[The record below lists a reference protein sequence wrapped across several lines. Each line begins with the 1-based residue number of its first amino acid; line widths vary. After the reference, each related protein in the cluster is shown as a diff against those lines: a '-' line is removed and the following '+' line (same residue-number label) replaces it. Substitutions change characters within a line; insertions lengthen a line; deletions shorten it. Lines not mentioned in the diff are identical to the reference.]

1 MLGINVYNRD
11 QHSQV
16 VCAGSAIWVGS
27 EKCDDPDCI
36 FVDDN
41 LVQRNQLAISID
53 KKKDGYVE
61 LANHGRTVLL
71 TSGLRVFRGVK
82 KKLKLPIEFWI
93 GESFVTVF
101 WTKQSCPI
109 DYCLN
114 LLPSTLC
121 STNEKVSAAFDVG
134 KTSDYAGAAPS
145 ASTLSMWFDAF
156 AQLQRSVAGSHS
168 FFSEAARCVFDP
180 GGLDAGVLLL
190 KDGKDWNVVASYVPN
205 PELGTTFRPD
215 LIERVEQ
222 EKVTLFHDTNK
233 LKKSSPGGEYSAV
246 VVSPVF
252 DAQGHVTGVVYGL
265 RGQHR
270 KNHRRGVRPME
281 AHFVQLVAEAVSAG
295 MIRLERE
302 AEAAR
307 NKVLLNQAFSQKVVQ
322 HITAH
327 PGALAAENREV
338 TVLFADIRNF
348 SSMSEKIGSRLTF
361 RLLSDVMD
369 RLTAVITD
377 KQGVVIDYYGDGIAA
392 FWNAPITQLDHA
404 QLACDAALRMLKTL
418 PDINAKW
425 AEQIGQFLRIG
436 IGINTGPALV
446 GNSGSKRRIKYGP
459 RGSTV
464 NMASRIE
471 SATKSVG
478 VPLLVSASTTKQLGE
493 KFLRFNMGQFE
504 LPGFKEPCQ
513 LCRVF
518 DPHIDVRKLE
528 ALLAFEAVVNHL
540 ESGDID
546 KAKKQ
551 FASIQN
557 NNHED
562 PGINWLSQ
570 KISQL
575 TPGTKNKS
583 DAPAFTITKSGEE
596 TYI

>member
-11 QHSQV
+11 QHGQV
-16 VCAGSAIWVGS
+16 ICAGSVIWIGS

-41 LVQRNQLAISID
+41 LVQRKQLTISID

-61 LANHGRTVLL
+61 LANHGRTALL

-101 WTKQSCPI
+101 WTQQTCPI

-121 STNEKVSAAFDVG
+121 TTNENGNAAFDNSNS
-134 KTSDYAGAAPS
+134 SDHAGAAPS

-190 KDGKDWNVVASYVPN
+190 KDGKDWNVAASYVPN

-215 LIERVEQ
+215 LIERVEH

-233 LKKSSPGGEYSAV
+233 LKKSSSGGEYSAV

-252 DAQGHVTGVVYGL
+252 DAEGDVSGVVYGL

-295 MIRLERE
+295 LVRLERE

-307 NKVLLNQAFSQKVVQ
+307 NKVLLDQAFSPQVVQ
-322 HITAH
+322 HIAAH
-327 PGALAAENREV
+327 PGALDGQHREV
-338 TVLFADIRNF
+338 TVLFADIRKF
-348 SSMSEKIGSRLTF
+348 SSMSEKIGSQLTF
-361 RLLSDVMD
+361 NLLSDVMD
-369 RLTAVITD
+369 CLTAVIAD
-377 KQGVVIDYYGDGIAA
+377 EKGVVIDYYGDGIAA

-425 AEQIGQFLRIG
+425 AHQLGQFLRIG

-471 SATKSVG
+471 SATKSIG
-478 VPLLVSASTTKQLGE
+478 VPLLVSASTAKQLGE
-493 KFLRFNMGQFE
+493 KFLRFNMGQFA
-504 LPGFKEPCQ
+504 LPGFKDPCQ
-513 LCRVF
+513 LFRVF

-528 ALLAFEAVVNHL
+528 ALRAFESVVNHL

-546 KAKKQ
+546 KAKKH
-551 FASIQN
+551 FASIQKN
-557 NNHED
+557 NQQD
-562 PGINWLSQ
+562 PGINWLSK
-570 KISQL
+570 KISQF
-575 TPGTKNKS
+575 TPGGKNNVYV
-583 DAPAFTITKSGEE
+583 PAFPITKSGDV
-596 TYI
+596 TCI